1 MLFEAKL
8 RFALFLLVLIFLF
21 SDVSEEDFKAKI
33 PHKKLEPPPTKA
45 PSVDPDPVVT
55 GNTWTVSL
63 NLTDLHTTWSD
74 IRIGVDHSK
83 RLIIPQGKFQ
93 RTVSRPDGIKIK
105 SSNIWSKEISVPD
118 IVEMKP
124 SIKFHNNVLKIECD
138 LKPAS
143 LIFLG
148 LFSQSFK
155 EFQTATPTKNDTEDS
170 SPKDGEL
177 DLILQET
184 IFTAEEE
191 SLLEAAYKNSPLT
204 DPPEIELVKLGA
216 SLKKDRRHIKDWFN
230 QKRINVRFKKVCS
243 FYKIFRRR
251 IKMHI
256 K

>member
-1 MLFEAKL
+1 LLFDAEL

-63 NLTDLHTTWSD
+63 NLTDLQTTWSD
-74 IRIGVDHSK
+74 IRIGVDHTK

-93 RTVSRPDGIKIK
+93 RTVTRPDGIKIK

-124 SIKFHNNVLKIECD
+124 SIKFHNNILKIECD

-143 LIFLG
+143 LLFSG
-148 LFSQSFK
+148 LFWQSFK
-155 EFQTATPTKNDTEDS
+155 EFQTATSTKNDTEDS
-170 SPKDGEL
+170 LPKDGEL
-177 DLILQET
+177 DFLLQET

-191 SLLEAAYKNSPLT
+191 SILEAAFKNSPLT

-216 SLKKDRRHIKDWFN
+216 TLKKDRRHITDWFK
-230 QKRINVRFKKVCS
+230 QRRISVRFKKNLI
-243 FYKIFRRR
+243 IFQNF
-251 IKMHI
+251 
-256 K
+256 